1 MDKRKI
7 IVTSAL
13 PYANGALHLGH
24 LVEYLQTDFWVR
36 YQRMMGHDVVYVC
49 ADDTHGTPIMIRA
62 RKEGITP
69 EALIARSYETR
80 VREFDAF
87 EMGFD
92 RYGSTNCEENRILSE
107 RIYLKL
113 KEKGLISSR
122 PVNQLY
128 CERCGMFLPDRFV
141 KGTCPKCGTPDR
153 DGDNC
158 SVCGATYNP
167 ADLKEPRCAICGGAP
182 VMRASE
188 QLFVELEPCRDF
200 LKGWLPRH
208 TDKGTAEKL
217 LEWFNEPLRGW
228 NISRDAPYFG
238 FKIPGYDDKYFY
250 VWLDA
255 PVGYMATLWAWA
267 KERGQTL
274 EDWWQDPKA
283 EIYHFIGKD
292 IVRFHCLFWPTE
304 LEAAGWRT
312 PTQVFVHGFLMVN
325 GAKMSKSEGTFV
337 SAATYLKHLPA
348 QALRFYYACKLN
360 GTVDDLNLDLKDFVG
375 RVNSDLVGKITNLAS
390 RGAQM
395 LNKNCGGRL
404 GDPDADSRDL
414 LAACRAQL
422 PELLEAYERR
432 DFCRALVLIRE
443 WADKANQLFD
453 AKTPWKLVKEDIEAT
468 RAVLTGTLNLFRLMA
483 IALKPILPAYA
494 AKVEALFGEAPYAF
508 ADAARDVTGRAIA
521 AYEEGEDWLEQ
532 CLDYLDGTIDAVM
545 ELFAAHAE
553 IQARKPGMCN
563 HARTVKEGVT
573 LVFFVPH
580 SEPEPEVEIE
590 VEHFAQ
596 QNLLGCGKF
605 RVVVIPHLDGPLFVF
620 RACFTEKASKQRRRR
635 FRTDSAGNL
644 RMEQGSG
651 MTGDPEY
658 GTAAEA
664 GIGNTVNDPAHPGIH
679 KRTRTHRA
687 RFLGHVDGHIL
698 HAPVSAER
706 FKLPQQF
713 KFGMGGGAVLL
724 LDPVAGAGDRFPGD
738 DGDRADRSLP
748 RGCGLPCAIQ
758 GKEHEVSIGGIGHQ
772 LTFRSHPHAVQQSCR
787 AQRPAGHSGRRTDS

>member
-80 VREFDAF
+80 VREFGAF

-494 AKVEALFGEAPYAF
+494 AKVETLFGEAPYAF

-521 AYEEGEDWLEQ
+521 AYERLADRIDPKAIDAMIAESKAESVPTLPKGVTPQDVKKGIRQLAQAPASVPFPPPPADTIAIDDFAKVDLRVATVVAAETVEGSEKLLRLTLDAGEGRTRIVFAGIRKAYAPETLPGRQVVMVANLAPRKMRFGVSEGMVVAAEDA
-532 CLDYLDGTIDAVM
+532 DGTLRLM
-545 ELFAAHAE
+545 QPAAPMA
-553 IQARKPGMCN
+553 PG
-563 HARTVKEGVT
+563 AK
-573 LVFFVPH
+573 
-580 SEPEPEVEIE
+580 
-590 VEHFAQ
+590 
-596 QNLLGCGKF
+596 
-605 RVVVIPHLDGPLFVF
+605 
-620 RACFTEKASKQRRRR
+620 
-635 FRTDSAGNL
+635 L
-644 RMEQGSG
+644 R
-651 MTGDPEY
+651 
-658 GTAAEA
+658 
-664 GIGNTVNDPAHPGIH
+664 
-679 KRTRTHRA
+679 
-687 RFLGHVDGHIL
+687 
-698 HAPVSAER
+698 
-706 FKLPQQF
+706 
-713 KFGMGGGAVLL
+713 
-724 LDPVAGAGDRFPGD
+724 
-738 DGDRADRSLP
+738 
-748 RGCGLPCAIQ
+748 
-758 GKEHEVSIGGIGHQ
+758 
-772 LTFRSHPHAVQQSCR
+772 
-787 AQRPAGHSGRRTDS
+787 